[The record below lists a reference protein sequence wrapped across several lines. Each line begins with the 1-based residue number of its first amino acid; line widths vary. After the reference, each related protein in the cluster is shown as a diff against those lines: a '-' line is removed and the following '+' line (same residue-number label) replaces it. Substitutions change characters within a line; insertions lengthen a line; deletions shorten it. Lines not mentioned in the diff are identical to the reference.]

1 MKKAVSKI
9 SKILFVLTMIFS
21 MSFAQISNIE
31 AWDNTVPHEFTKVKK
46 IKYPE
51 WWGNKVPGL
60 SSWSTYS
67 TKYNGKWAYCLES
80 SKKTPCRNSS
90 NSLRSARNVSVLK
103 RFKSIYTRTK
113 DT

>member
-67 TKYNGKWAYCLES
+67 TKYNGSGHTALSQARKHL
-80 SKKTPCRNSS
+80 KTAIMQ
-90 NSLRSARNVSVLK
+90 LM
-103 RFKSIYTRTK
+103 
-113 DT
+113 

>member
-67 TKYNGKWAYCLES
+67 TSITVSGHTALNQARKHLE
-80 SKKTPCRNSS
+80 TAIMQ
-90 NSLRSARNVSVLK
+90 LM
-103 RFKSIYTRTK
+103 
-113 DT
+113 

>member
-46 IKYPE
+46 NIRNGGEIKYQ
-51 WWGNKVPGL
+51 
-60 SSWSTYS
+60 
-67 TKYNGKWAYCLES
+67 A
-80 SKKTPCRNSS
+80 
-90 NSLRSARNVSVLK
+90 
-103 RFKSIYTRTK
+103 
-113 DT
+113 

>member
-46 IKYPE
+46 IK
-51 WWGNKVPGL
+51 
-60 SSWSTYS
+60 
-67 TKYNGKWAYCLES
+67 
-80 SKKTPCRNSS
+80 
-90 NSLRSARNVSVLK
+90 
-103 RFKSIYTRTK
+103 
-113 DT
+113 